1 MATTD
6 ELIAQ
11 LSLRATGLEIMNPLK
26 SAAYAELKARGDSVV
41 EPLIG
46 ALAGA
51 DTEAAPPI
59 LSLLGQAGDPR
70 AIGPILGRL
79 ADPAS
84 KVRYEAVSAL
94 ALFSASDLVVA
105 GAPQALAARAEDSDR
120 YVRDAATALALKL
133 GALPSG
139 SAWYAGAAGWEPL
152 AKAFVARELTKPD
165 PDYRSLAAHLAAY
178 SSSERHAAWIDV
190 AQEAPTRMGRTR
202 AYLEAL
208 HNDPDPTSVAWGWL
222 DGDFDLMGRVEQV
235 IGSGDARTPA
245 TVEAQR
251 ERLGSIIDAG
261 GADLPEAAAKAAVP
275 QQKAVTPAAL
285 PTLSAAPE
293 PVAADQ
299 VAAQPAAAQSVG
311 AQPAA
316 AQPAPAQPAAAQPA
330 AAQPVGV
337 QPAPAQPAAA
347 QPAAAQPAVVQP
359 AAAQPAAAQPV
370 GARAAAAQITQPA
383 AGSLT
388 ASAWSPTHFV
398 PAGGLP
404 AWDYPD
410 PARPPRVALN
420 VGLGL
425 VIDSVAG
432 DWALV
437 RAVNGWRGWV
447 DGRRLN
453 RRA

>member
-1 MATTD
+1 
-6 ELIAQ
+6 
-11 LSLRATGLEIMNPLK
+11 
-26 SAAYAELKARGDSVV
+26 
-41 EPLIG
+41 
-46 ALAGA
+46 
-51 DTEAAPPI
+51 
-59 LSLLGQAGDPR
+59 
-70 AIGPILGRL
+70 
-79 ADPAS
+79 
-84 KVRYEAVSAL
+84 
-94 ALFSASDLVVA
+94 VA

-120 YVRDAATALALKL
+120 YVRDAAAALALKL

-178 SSSERHAAWIDV
+178 SSAERHAAWIDV

-202 AYLEAL
+202 AYVEAL

-222 DGDFDLMGRVEQV
+222 DGDFDLMGRVEHV
-235 IGSGDARTPA
+235 IGSADARTLA
-245 TVEAQR
+245 TVETQR

-261 GADLPEAAAKAAVP
+261 GADLPEAAAKTAAP
-275 QQKAVTPAAL
+275 QQKAVTPAVA
-285 PTLSAAPE
+285 PMPPPAPE
-293 PVAADQ
+293 PAAAEPPAPEPSAPEPAAARN
-299 VAAQPAAAQSVG
+299 VAAQPAQ
-311 AQPAA
+311 AQPAQ
-316 AQPAPAQPAAAQPA
+316 AQPAPAQPVAAQPIGA
-330 AAQPVGV
+330 RG
-337 QPAPAQPAAA
+337 PAAH
-347 QPAAAQPAVVQP
+347 V
-359 AAAQPAAAQPV
+359 
-370 GARAAAAQITQPA
+370 
-383 AGSLT
+383 AGPTPGPLT
-388 ASAWSPTHFV
+388 TAAWSPTHFV